1 MKPDERKDLTEI
13 TVISHGPIK
22 ISGDFIITGT
32 DQEII
37 NTKGDIFLC
46 RCGGSEK
53 KPFCDGTH
61 RKIGVRD

>member
-1 MKPDERKDLTEI
+1 MKPDERKDFTEI

-22 ISGDFIITGT
+22 ISGNFIVTGS
-32 DQEII
+32 DQQII
-37 NTKGDIFLC
+37 ETEGDIFLC

-61 RKIGVRD
+61 RRIGVRD